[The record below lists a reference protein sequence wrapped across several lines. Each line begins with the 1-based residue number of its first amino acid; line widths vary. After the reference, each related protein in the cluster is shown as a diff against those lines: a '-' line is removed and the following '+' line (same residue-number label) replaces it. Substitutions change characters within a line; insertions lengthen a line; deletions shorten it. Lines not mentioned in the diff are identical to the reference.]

1 MFCRLCGWSW
11 EVSRRNARAE
21 REQSGAGVRSQHPG
35 VTVPSAAGLRSLGR
49 VEPLWDYKW
58 GLFWHETVCR
68 RHLRTMVAEFA
79 HFYLC
84 GLLCLAS
91 GNRRRRES
99 RRARDCGG
107 WQRAAPDLSA
117 LPVPA
122 PPAGRRGGWSRGWGR
137 GAWAGEGR
145 WARPDGGGGGKRL
158 PPPARSARPRLGA
171 GSGRRYRAPAP
182 RPPLPCAKGRRWDG
196 VCLASLLG

>member
-1 MFCRLCGWSW
+1 MFSRRCEWSL

-21 REQSGAGVRSQHPG
+21 REESGVGVRSQHPG
-35 VTVPSAAGLRSLGR
+35 VTVPSAAGLRSRAR

-91 GNRRRRES
+91 GNRCRRES
-99 RRARDCGG
+99 QGARDCGG
-107 WQRAAPDLSA
+107 GQRAAPDLSA
-117 LPVPA
+117 PPVPA
-122 PPAGRRGGWSRGWGR
+122 SPAGRGGGWSRGGR

-145 WARPDGGGGGKRL
+145 WAHPVGGGGGKRL
-158 PPPARSARPRLGA
+158 PPLARSARPGLGA
-171 GSGRRYRAPAP
+171 GSGRR
-182 RPPLPCAKGRRWDG
+182 
-196 VCLASLLG
+196 